1 MCISILQFCFLL
13 KINKA
18 LISHEPWSVFFLSML
33 KSLGKLTFPGGL
45 GGGGE
50 GGGGTASGSRNPRLS
65 LHGKFL
71 NKFSLF
77 F

>member
-18 LISHEPWSVFFLSML
+18 LISHDPWSVFFCLML
-33 KSLGKLTFPGGL
+33 KSIGKLTFPGGL

-50 GGGGTASGSRNPRLS
+50 GGGGYC
-65 LHGKFL
+65 
-71 NKFSLF
+71 
-77 F
+77 

>member
-18 LISHEPWSVFFLSML
+18 SISHDPWSVFFCLML

-50 GGGGTASGSRNPRLS
+50 GGGGGVLLADRETQG
-65 LHGKFL
+65 
-71 NKFSLF
+71 
-77 F
+77 

>member
-1 MCISILQFCFLL
+1 MCISLLQFCFLL

-18 LISHEPWSVFFLSML
+18 LISHEPWSVFFFCLML

-50 GGGGTASGSRNPRLS
+50 WGAGGGAGYC
-65 LHGKFL
+65 
-71 NKFSLF
+71 
-77 F
+77 